1 MSALACLGRRTVTG
15 LLSTS
20 ASQFVDWS
28 AAYRVFARGRFD
40 AHAVLDAVL
49 DNVVGMQPTGDP
61 VVAAVDD
68 TLLRKRGTK
77 IAGVSWRRDPLGPP
91 FATNFI
97 RAQRLLQISA
107 GLPMGDGS
115 VRMVP
120 VDVVHAPSP
129 AKPRPWANEQ
139 EWRAYR
145 TELHASSLS
154 VVAARS
160 VSRLRSRLDTT
171 DGAGQRILI
180 MVGDGGYTNRTVLRT
195 LPDRTT
201 FIGRVRADATLYH
214 LPPRP
219 LPGQPGRRRVYGER
233 APTPEQIRHAQDIPW
248 QSVSVH
254 AAGRWH
260 DFRVKTIAPV
270 RWRATSAVHDLRLVV
285 VAPLGYRPRK
295 GARMLY
301 RKPAYLICTDPN
313 LSLERLLQAYVW
325 RCDIEVNFRDEK
337 TLLGVGQAQVRT
349 AASVEA
355 VPTLIIAAYATM
367 LVAAAR
373 VCRDTGHAG
382 HLPPPKWSGPPA
394 SSRPSTQALLRQL
407 RAELWGEALGVR
419 SFPDFAA
426 HHARPMKPHKRR
438 PDLTSAVLYA
448 CN

>member
-1 MSALACLGRRTVTG
+1 
-15 LLSTS
+15 
-20 ASQFVDWS
+20 
-28 AAYRVFARGRFD
+28 
-40 AHAVLDAVL
+40 
-49 DNVVGMQPTGDP
+49 MQPAGAP

-68 TLLRKRGTK
+68 TLVRKRGTK
-77 IAGVSWRRDPLGPP
+77 IAGVSWRRDPLGPA

-129 AKPRPWANEQ
+129 VKPRPWASDQ

-145 TELHASSLS
+145 TERHASSLG
-154 VVAARS
+154 VLAARR
-160 VSRLRSRLDTT
+160 VTRLRSRLDACE
-171 DGAGQRILI
+171 GAGQRTLI
-180 MVGDGGYTNRTVLRT
+180 MVGDGGYTTQTVLRG

-201 FIGRVRADATLYH
+201 FIGRLRADATLYH
-214 LPPRP
+214 LPPSP
-219 LPGQPGRRRVYGER
+219 VPGQPGRRRLYGER
-233 APTPEQIRHAQDIPW
+233 APTPEQIRQTQDIPW
-248 QSVSVH
+248 QLVRVH

-260 DFRVKTIAPV
+260 DFRVKTIAPL
-270 RWRATSAVHDLRLVV
+270 RWRATSAVHELRLVV

-295 GARMLY
+295 GARILY
-301 RKPAYLICTDPN
+301 RKPAYLICTDTN

-325 RCDIEVNFRDEK
+325 RSDIEVNFRDEK

-355 VPTLIIAAYATM
+355 VPTLLIAAYATM

-373 VCRDTGHAG
+373 LGRNTGHAG
-382 HLPPPKWSGPPA
+382 HLPPPKWSGPRA
-394 SSRPSTQALLRQL
+394 STRLSTQALLRQL

-419 SFPDFAA
+419 SFPHFAA
-426 HHARPMKPHKRR
+426 HLARPTKPDKRR